1 MHTYKYLN
9 EAKVKCETKELSVWL
24 NQIIIKK
31 LQRLIQFSI
40 VSIMLIM
47 NNNDLLSYKFVGIQS
62 MCAFYSAKV

>member
-31 LQRLIQFSI
+31 LQRLDKIKTVQH
-40 VSIMLIM
+40 MLIM
-47 NNNDLLSYKFVGIQS
+47 NNNDLLSFMFVGIQS
-62 MCAFYSAKV
+62 TRAFYSAKV